1 MSNIAI
7 VKIAGEPWLS
17 RAREYRAQMIAFTKA
32 YVDFGHA
39 IGASG
44 LPNGFPGERL
54 RGLFFEKSPPPKD
67 WTKPDRKGIAS
78 PKKGTAAAAAF
89 AQLPVKP
96 SSDFVFGDAVVGSL
110 SYDTPCGWGSG
121 CIGYMIETASIGW
134 VGDVLIARIPHA
146 GRAAAEHL
154 ARHPDHTIRHGAA
167 DWVIPDGL
175 VEISQAEL
183 DLLDAQHRVARE
195 KAAAA

>member
-1 MSNIAI
+1 MSNLAI
-7 VKIAGEPWLS
+7 VKIVGEPWLS
-17 RAREYRAQMIAFTKA
+17 RARDYRAQMIAFTKA
-32 YVDFGHA
+32 YVDFAHA
-39 IGASG
+39 LGASG

-54 RGLFFEKSPPPKD
+54 RGLFFEKSAPPKD
-67 WTKPDRKGIAS
+67 WTKPDRKGLAS
-78 PKKGTAAAAAF
+78 PKKGSAAAAEF
-89 AQLPVKP
+89 GKLPVKP
-96 SSDFVFGDAVVGSL
+96 SNGFVFGDAIVCSL
-110 SYDTPCGWGSG
+110 SYDTPDGGWGTG
-121 CIGYMIETASIGW
+121 AIGYMIETCSIGW

-167 DWVIPDGL
+167 EWTIPDGL

-195 KAAAA
+195 KAA

>member
-1 MSNIAI
+1 MSNLVL
-7 VKIAGEPWLS
+7 VKIVREPWLS
-17 RAREYRAQMIAFTKA
+17 RAREYREQMSAFTKA
-32 YVDFGHA
+32 YVEFAHG

-44 LPNGFPGERL
+44 LPSGFPGKRL
-54 RGLFFEKSPPPKD
+54 RGLFFQKSVPPKD

-78 PKKGTAAAAAF
+78 PKKGTAAAEEF
-89 AQLPVKP
+89 GRLPLKP
-96 SSDFVFGDAVVGSL
+96 SNAFVFGDAVIGSL
-110 SYDTPCGWGSG
+110 SYDMPSGGWGTG
-121 CIGYMIETASIGW
+121 CIGFMIETVSIGW
-134 VGDVLIARIPHA
+134 IGDVLVARIPHA

-167 DWVIPDGL
+167 DWTLPEGL

-195 KAAAA
+195 RDAA